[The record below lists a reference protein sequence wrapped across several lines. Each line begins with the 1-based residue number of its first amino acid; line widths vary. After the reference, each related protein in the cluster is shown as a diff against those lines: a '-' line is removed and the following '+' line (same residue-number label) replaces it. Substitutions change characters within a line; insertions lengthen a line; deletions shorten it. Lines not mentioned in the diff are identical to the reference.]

1 MAQDP
6 LSAFLG
12 AKERGLGIQRQE
24 QALSQS
30 RQMAPTQQAM
40 ADVQLERQRQASTM
54 AGDQRR
60 LQGAE
65 LLKNVITKV
74 KQIPDVNQRF
84 EVMQRVRP
92 ELQKFGVEMPDF
104 GVENLT
110 DEGLQPL
117 EAGLTG
123 FVSDPA
129 SQLSAG
135 EREFRSLSKDL
146 TPEQQER
153 ARRIKLGLDP
163 RATGSAAITA
173 ATTEGL
179 TEQVAESERE
189 IKSEVKRGEA
199 EASTAGKVIEESFKR
214 VGKIQQNVRNIDRA
228 ISALDRGANTGA
240 VQKFMPSVT
249 AASKELEQIRSE
261 LGLDVIGAVTFGAL
275 SEGELNLA
283 LDTALPTGLNEPE
296 LKDFLQRKRSA
307 QTKMIDYL
315 DEQMQFLE
323 EGGSVGEWRAFVRG
337 RGQQQPSTPAATP
350 APTPAAQDKGE
361 GVIMIDANGNKAR
374 VFSDGSFEEL

>member
-163 RATGSAAITA
+163 RATGSAAITT

-179 TEQVAESERE
+179 TEQVAESKQE
-189 IKSEVKRGEA
+189 IKESEERGKGIAKTERLSIDEGRDAAKGIPVLKRTLQLLDQIKTGGFSAALIKAKQSLGVEGADEGELSA
-199 EASTAGKVIEESFKR
+199 NLGQAVLG
-214 VGKIQQNVRNIDRA
+214 DLRA
-228 ISALDRGANTGA
+228 
-240 VQKFMPSVT
+240 
-249 AASKELEQIRSE
+249 
-261 LGLDVIGAVTFGAL
+261 TFGAAFTEK
-275 SEGELNLA
+275 EGARLEKIRANL
-283 LDTALPTGLNEPE
+283 G
-296 LKDFLQRKRSA
+296 RSA
-307 QTKMIDYL
+307 VANRRLVSQALQIAEAAANRAIDDAIDAGDIRTAEEIQSLL
-315 DEQMQFLE
+315 DLE
-323 EGGSVGEWRAFVRG
+323 LETG
-337 RGQQQPSTPAATP
+337 PAE
-350 APTPAAQDKGE
+350 AAQNEDV
-361 GVIMIDANGNKAR
+361 GVIMIDANGNRAR
-374 VFSDGSFEEL
+374 VFKDGTFEELP